1 MYEDFIGQR
10 LAVLRQQKN
19 VSARD
24 MSLSIGQNQNY
35 ISHIES
41 RKMLPSMQA
50 LFYICEYLGIKPKD
64 FFDDEKQ
71 PSLLQHEAI
80 SYIYELNDDD
90 VEMII
95 GFIKRIRGEK
105 K

>member
-1 MYEDFIGQR
+1 MYEDFIANRVSQ
-10 LAVLRQQKN
+10 LRINKN

>member
-95 GFIKRIRGEK
+95 GFIKR
-105 K
+105 

>member
-1 MYEDFIGQR
+1 MYEDFIANRVAQ
-10 LAVLRQQKN
+10 LRINKN

-41 RKMLPSMQA
+41 KKMLPSMQA

-64 FFDDEKQ
+64 FFDDELH
-71 PSLLQHEAI
+71 PTLLQQEAI
-80 SYIYELNDDD
+80 NFIYELGDDD
-90 VEMII
+90 VEMMI
-95 GFIKRIRGEK
+95 GFFKRICRENK
-105 K
+105 